1 MAKKILVV
9 DDAAFMRTMI
19 GSLLQKNGYDQITEA
34 EDGVKAVTVFNASK
48 PDLVIMDITMP
59 NMDGFEACMAMR
71 EIDSDVPV
79 ILSGTSE
86 FINRA
91 FRAGAVDYLEKPFTP
106 NSFIDTVNCTLDDS
120 PCIVPTSK
128 SSANMVLIVDR
139 SAAVRAVIR
148 KYVNDVRRCDIAEAK
163 DGKKAIKLFKAYKP
177 KAVFMEIQLP
187 GMSGLDVCREMGKI
201 DANVPVVILTKQEY
215 IKSITDEVDEAVKA
229 GAKDFILKPFQED
242 RFKKTVKAILG

>member
-19 GSLLQKNGYDQITEA
+19 SNLLQKNGYDQIAEA
-34 EDGVKAVTVFNASK
+34 EDGVKAVTAFNASK

-71 EIDSDVPV
+71 EIDSDVPI
-79 ILSGTSE
+79 ILSGVSE
-86 FINRA
+86 FTNRA
-91 FRAGAVDYLEKPFTP
+91 FRAGAIDYLEKPFTP
-106 NSFIDTVNCTLDDS
+106 NKLIETVSGALDGG
-120 PCIVPTSK
+120 PCIVPTAK

-139 SAAVRAVIR
+139 SASVRADIR

-163 DGKKAIKLFKAYKP
+163 DGKTAIELFNALKP
-177 KAVFMEIQLP
+177 DVVFMEIQLP
-187 GMSGLDVCREMGKI
+187 GMNGLEVCREMGKI

-215 IKSITDEVDEAVKA
+215 IKSIVDEVDEAVKA

-242 RFKKTVKAILG
+242 RFKKTVKAIMG